1 MADFFQNGVI
11 TTLNKIRTDNVERL
25 EAQLRRF
32 NEVSPIS
39 LLLPC
44 LYSEL
49 EGPALRNIVDVLS
62 KVDYLDEIVVVLGRA
77 HTSEF
82 LHAIDFFSPLR
93 NCTIL
98 WLDSPRMKA
107 IFKLLDENEIQVN
120 IPGKGQAVWI
130 GIGYILGK
138 RRADTIV
145 LHDCDI
151 LTYDSG
157 FIARLCYPIANPSF
171 DYEFTKGF
179 YARAS
184 NRLNGRASRLLVNP
198 LSRALRHH
206 AGQGGNHPF
215 LDYLDSFRY
224 ALAGEMAIRRELA
237 RINRIPMDWGLEVGT
252 LAEVFRNSSTK
263 RVCQVE
269 VCDVYDHKHQDL
281 SADDPG
287 GGLFRMSID
296 ITRSILYTLASEG
309 VSFSAGFIRS
319 LTAAYLRNAQDAIV
333 HYHAVAS
340 YNGFQFDRHAE
351 ETAIETFAEGIKI
364 ACEVFLQE
372 PLESPQAPN
381 WNRVAAAVPG
391 LMGQL
396 VQAVAEDNANP
407 SVEILTGEL
416 KERV

>member
-1 MADFFQNGVI
+1 MSDFFQNGVI
-11 TTLNKIRTDNVERL
+11 TTLNKIRADNVDHL

-32 NEVSPIS
+32 SEMSPIS

-49 EGPALRNIVDVLS
+49 EGPALPHIVKVLS
-62 KVDYLDEIVVVLGRA
+62 EVDYLDEIVVVLGRA
-77 HTSEF
+77 GAAEF
-82 LHAIDFFSPLR
+82 SRAAEFFAPIR

-98 WLDSPRMKA
+98 WLDSPRIKS
-107 IFKLLDENEIQVN
+107 IFRLLEENDIQVR

-151 LTYDSG
+151 LTYDRD
-157 FIARLCYPIANPSF
+157 FIARLCYPVANPSF
-171 DYEFTKGF
+171 DYEFAKGF

-184 NRLNGRASRLLVNP
+184 TRLNGRASRLLVSP
-198 LSRALRHH
+198 LSRALRQ
-206 AGQGGNHPF
+206 QGGHQFF

-224 ALAGEMAIRRELA
+224 PLAGEVAIRRELA
-237 RINRIPMDWGLEVGT
+237 RINRIPLDWGLEVGT

-269 VCDVYDHKHQDL
+269 ISDIYDHKHQDL
-281 SADDPG
+281 SAGNPG
-287 GGLFRMSID
+287 AGLFRMSVD

-309 VSFSAGFIRS
+309 VSFVAGFVRS

-333 HYHAVAS
+333 HYHAVAT
-340 YNGFQFDRHAE
+340 YNGYKFDRHAE
-351 ETAIETFAEGIKI
+351 ETAIEVFAEGIKI
-364 ACEVFLQE
+364 ACEAFLQE

-381 WNRVAAAVPG
+381 WNRVIAAVPG

-396 VQAVAEDNANP
+396 VQAVSEDNANP
-407 SVEILTGEL
+407 SPEPVTSGPHA
-416 KERV
+416 R